1 MPTADDPDENR
12 AAEEPLEVPA
22 AELTADA
29 LRGLIEH
36 FVLRE
41 GTEYGERDFTLE
53 EKVAQVRLQIERR
66 EVRILFD
73 PASESVN
80 LVRRDD

>member
-1 MPTADDPDENR
+1 MADQPDENR
-12 AAEEPLEVPA
+12 STEEPIEVPA
-22 AELTADA
+22 AELTPDA

-53 EKVAQVRLQIERR
+53 EKVAQVHLQIDRR

>member
-1 MPTADDPDENR
+1 MTEAPDEHR
-12 AAEEPLEVPA
+12 DAEDPIEVPA
-22 AELTADA
+22 AELSADA

-41 GTEYGERDFTLE
+41 GTEYGERDFTLD
-53 EKVAQVRLQIERR
+53 EKVAQVRRQIDRGD
-66 EVRILFD
+66 VRILFD

-80 LVRRDD
+80 LVRREE